1 MLRLNNL
8 AGFSA
13 AKARGQAI
21 PGNPPVT
28 DPDFASVKLLLGFNG
43 VDGATITADE
53 SDNAAVLNSF
63 IENAQLDQAQQKWG
77 SASLLLDGDGDAVHW
92 DDDAD
97 FAIGSGEYTIDA
109 WLRPASVP
117 GVNVVF
123 LEQWSSVQRSI
134 SFGTHATGTQISL
147 RTSTTGNTT
156 TSTLLSGTLTWNVGQ
171 WYHVASDRDSGGV
184 IRIYRDGVFLAKHTQ
199 ATTLHDST
207 RVLEVGTDFDG
218 HIDDLRYTVGVARYA
233 SDSGYTVPTEAYP
246 RAA

>member
-1 MLRLNNL
+1 MLRLTNL

-156 TSTLLSGTLTWNVGQ
+156 TSTLLSGTLTWNVDQ

-233 SDSGYTVPTEAYP
+233 SDSGYTVPTEAFP
-246 RAA
+246 RQ